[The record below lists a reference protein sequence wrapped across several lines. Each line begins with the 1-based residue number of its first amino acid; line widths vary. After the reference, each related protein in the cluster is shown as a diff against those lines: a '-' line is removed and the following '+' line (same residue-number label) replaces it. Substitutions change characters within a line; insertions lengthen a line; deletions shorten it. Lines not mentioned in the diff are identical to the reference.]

1 MTDEAAAE
9 KTFFHED
16 DVTDRLKELI
26 ERQQSLLMA
35 TLDATGFP
43 YLSYAPY
50 VWVDGFFYVLM
61 SQLAP
66 YTAHVDSYPHV
77 EVMLI
82 TDESE
87 ASQIYARE
95 RAQWRCEVVLHCR

>member
-1 MTDEAAAE
+1 
-9 KTFFHED
+9 
-16 DVTDRLKELI
+16 
-26 ERQQSLLMA
+26 MA
-35 TLDATGFP
+35 
-43 YLSYAPY
+43 
-50 VWVDGFFYVLM
+50 FFYVLM

-95 RAQWRCEVVLHCR
+95 RA